1 MLQLRLRPPCSR
13 EFCKDVYRPGIISLA
28 RLLWGSLG
36 AGLFLWGVALLSGA
50 CGVAVLYPPLAAT
63 CFIDATC
70 VYFRVARPKQ
80 VIVGHF
86 VSTVGGLL
94 AVVFVTAM
102 VSAPALLIPLK
113 LGVAVS
119 LAAVFM
125 QLFDADHPPAAATAA
140 IPAILPIPADPL
152 LLPLH
157 MSWGAVLVV
166 IFSLL
171 WNRIWFDFPP
181 AEDPS
186 CPRTLGLAMS
196 RAEASGLVLCILAT
210 VLMGLKP
217 LALYSYYA
225 GLGIMVLGL
234 AVLMLHHFFDLVLI
248 LKDPPG
254 SHS

>member
-36 AGLFLWGVALLSGA
+36 AGLFLWGVALLSDA
-50 CGVAVLYPPLAAT
+50 CGVGVLYPPLAAT
-63 CFIDATC
+63 CFINATC
-70 VYFRVARPKQ
+70 VYLRVARPKQ

-94 AVVFVTAM
+94 ALVLVTAT

-166 IFSLL
+166 WSFPCYGIGYGSIF
-171 WNRIWFDFPP
+171 RPRRTHP
-181 AEDPS
+181 APAVWAWPWAGQKLRDLS
-186 CPRTLGLAMS
+186 C
-196 RAEASGLVLCILAT
+196 ASWL
-210 VLMGLKP
+210 P
-217 LALYSYYA
+217 
-225 GLGIMVLGL
+225 
-234 AVLMLHHFFDLVLI
+234 F
-248 LKDPPG
+248 
-254 SHS
+254 

>member
-36 AGLFLWGVALLSGA
+36 AGLFLWGVALLSDA
-50 CGVAVLYPPLAAT
+50 CGVGVLYPPLAAT
-63 CFIDATC
+63 CFINATC
-70 VYFRVARPKQ
+70 VYLRVARPKQ

-94 AVVFVTAM
+94 ALVLVTAT

-166 IFSLL
+166 VFSLL

-181 AEDPS
+181 PEDSS
-186 CPRTLGLAMS
+186 CPRSLGLAMS

-217 LALYSYYA
+217 LALYSYHA
-225 GLGIMVLGL
+225 GLGVMVLGL

>member
-1 MLQLRLRPPCSR
+1 MIQLRLRWPCSR

-36 AGLFLWGVALLSGA
+36 AGVFLCGLALLSDA
-50 CGVAVLYPPLAAT
+50 CGVGLLYPPLAAT
-63 CFIDATC
+63 CFINATC
-70 VYFRVARPKQ
+70 VYLRVARPKQ

-94 AVVFVTAM
+94 AVELVTAT
-102 VSAPALLIPLK
+102 VSSPSLFIPLK
-113 LGVAVS
+113 LGAAVG

-166 IFSLL
+166 VFSLL
-171 WNRIWFDFPP
+171 WNRLWFDFPAP
-181 AEDPS
+181 EDPS
-186 CPRTLGLAMS
+186 CPRNLGLAMS
-196 RAEASGLVLCILAT
+196 RAEAWGLILCTLAT

-217 LALYSYYA
+217 LARQAYHA
-225 GLGIMVLGL
+225 GLGVMGLGL
-234 AVLMLHHFFDLVLI
+234 MVLMLHHFFGLAIVLRE
-248 LKDPPG
+248 PPA
-254 SHS
+254 SRS